1 MTGSIKCGACVL
13 MLGGDCAGVDSRR
26 LVGVSIPE
34 GAVAEVLSRLAGRN
48 GNAISLSDSDEPQPA
63 PAQQQ
68 QQQQQQAMHAA
79 PWQYQHKQ
87 QAPLGPPPTGL
98 AAWQQQQLYDSIDLT

>member
-1 MTGSIKCGACVL
+1 
-13 MLGGDCAGVDSRR
+13 MLGGCCTGVDSKR

-34 GAVAEVLSRLAGRN
+34 GAVAEVLSRLAGRS
-48 GNAISLSDSDEPQPA
+48 GNAISLSDSDEPQP
-63 PAQQQ
+63 P
-68 QQQQQQAMHAA
+68 QQQQQAMHAA
-79 PWQYQHKQ
+79 PWHYQHKQ

>member
-1 MTGSIKCGACVL
+1 MLCGR
-13 MLGGDCAGVDSRR
+13 CAGVDSKR

-34 GAVAEVLSRLAGRN
+34 GAVAEVLSRLAGRS

-68 QQQQQQAMHAA
+68 QQQQ

>member
-1 MTGSIKCGACVL
+1 
-13 MLGGDCAGVDSRR
+13 MLDGRFAGVDSRR

-48 GNAISLSDSDEPQPA
+48 GNAISLSDSDEAQPA
-63 PAQQQ
+63 PAQQQQ

-87 QAPLGPPPTGL
+87 QAPLGPPPAGL

>member
-1 MTGSIKCGACVL
+1 MMTGSIKCGACVL

-68 QQQQQQAMHAA
+68 QQQQQHMHAA
-79 PWQYQHKQ
+79 SWQYQHKQ